1 MFTPK
6 SFSELQ
12 KAILSG
18 EIHELLRN
26 GQARFQ
32 EDTLLYSQYCKT
44 NSEEKDLILKSQ
56 IQANKSRYNID
67 SSCLLINS
75 FPYTATLTHLPFCK
89 HFVLWVDFDLETS
102 QIVSEIQKWCNAIFP
117 NNFYQFCF
125 FENEV
130 GNRSIQNIKHY
141 QVFINLKPFDIW
153 LNTILQTMVTIQA
166 YSLEL
171 CTNFKPTI
179 QVLRSKLQNLWQSVV
194 EEWQLVKA
202 LNQSK
207 QRLNER
213 PEKSDL
219 IVLERLEQL
228 QVKSQDSNLNLETT
242 I

>member
-32 EDTLLYSQYCKT
+32 EDTLLYSQYCQVD
-44 NSEEKDLILKSQ
+44 SEKKDLILKSQ

-67 SSCLLINS
+67 SSCLMINP
-75 FPYTATLTHLPFCK
+75 FLYTATLTHLPFCK
-89 HFVLWVDFDLETS
+89 HFVLWVDSDLETP

-125 FENEV
+125 FESEV

-171 CTNFKPTI
+171 CTNFKPTLKVI
-179 QVLRSKLQNLWQSVV
+179 QSKLQNLWQSVV

-228 QVKSQDSNLNLETT
+228 QVKPQDSSLNLEET